1 MRNSWSTQ
9 DRPSRPGG
17 TIVVTGAGGFDAED
31 GTRAGASMGRRRNAR
46 TCPWFELQFGTNYL
60 GRFGSPSAPWGSGF
74 ILHPGI
80 DGGSDV
86 VPTG

>member
-9 DRPSRPGG
+9 DRPSQPGG

-46 TCPWFELQFGTNYL
+46 TCPWFELQFGTKL
-60 GRFGSPSAPWGSGF
+60 GREPINLPGGRLTKVSYAPIAIKICSAAR
-74 ILHPGI
+74 
-80 DGGSDV
+80 
-86 VPTG
+86 